1 MNIKI
6 CFLIFSLSFGFNAFA
21 DDARPVIFDSS
32 SNVISIDFGNST
44 ARRCALS
51 KKLKHVV
58 PRFNWNKTIVI
69 LTDVDFVKVR
79 DVEACAGGSV
89 EPSRIPKKVGFLVD
103 VNPEH
108 KVYLALDLVGVSPM
122 AFTATVARLGDTQ
135 SMLSAPGIFSDKKGD
150 EKVKEEAFGYVDA
163 TPGRISPD
171 GRYVSADGSMD
182 CRSDA
187 YPGVWDLRLKKK
199 VTKETGCDALFEEK
213 NESGGAGN

>member
-1 MNIKI
+1 MP
-6 CFLIFSLSFGFNAFA
+6 L
-21 DDARPVIFDSS
+21 VTFDSS
-32 SNVISIDFGNST
+32 SNVISIDAGSF
-44 ARRCALS
+44 AAKRCALA
-51 KKLKHVV
+51 KKLEHVA
-58 PRFNWNKTIVI
+58 PRFNWNKNIVI
-69 LTDVDFVKVR
+69 LTDVDFVTVR
-79 DVEACAGGSV
+79 NVEACAGGSV
-89 EPSRIPKKVGFLVD
+89 EPSHIPKNAGFLVD
-103 VNPEH
+103 VNPKH
-108 KVYLALDLVGVSPM
+108 DVYLALDLVGVSPM

-135 SMLSAPGIFSDKKGD
+135 SLLSAPGIFSDKKGD

>member
-1 MNIKI
+1 MNIRI
-6 CFLIFSLSFGFNAFA
+6 YFLLFLLSFGLNAFA
-21 DDARPVIFDSS
+21 DDSRPVTFDSS
-32 SNVISIDFGNST
+32 SNVISIDVGNSPS
-44 ARRCALS
+44 RRCPLS
-51 KKLKHVV
+51 KKLKNVA
-58 PRFNWNKTIVI
+58 PRFNWNKNIVI

-79 DVEACAGGSV
+79 DVEACAGGRV
-89 EPSRIPKKVGFLVD
+89 EPYHIPKKVGFLVD

-108 KVYLALDLVGVSPM
+108 DIYLALDLVGVSPM
-122 AFTATVARLGDTQ
+122 AFTATVARLGDTH
-135 SMLSAPGIFSDKKGD
+135 SILSAPGIFSDKKGD

-199 VTKETGCDALFEEK
+199 ITKEAGCDALFEEK
-213 NESGGAGN
+213 SESGKTGN